1 MASQIEA
8 KVTFL
13 IIFEARIEILFNIK
27 VKFSF
32 LLNAYVGLPQFCWL
46 LNLE

>member
-8 KVTFL
+8 KATFF

-32 LLNAYVGLPQFCWL
+32 SLNAYGGLPQFCWL